1 MEQENPS
8 EPPVQPAAPPSILD
22 VHAVVVPAPEP
33 AMPAAPEPAIQA
45 VPEPAMAPQPEPAM
59 VATAEPVTPAAPEL
73 AIPAMPLIP
82 PPILPERSAPTRTW
96 KQHVWAV
103 LCHLM
108 LFLVIPT
115 VFLGAVI
122 TFFLWQIKGRR
133 DPQVE
138 DQGREALNFQINVAV
153 LTALL
158 GITFFG
164 IPLVP
169 IVWFVA
175 GIFCVIAAR
184 KAAEGVNYRYPWI
197 LRVVTH

>member
-1 MEQENPS
+1 MEEPNPTDPIPPPLEPPAVIDVQAVAVPPADQAEHPAELLIQPAS
-8 EPPVQPAAPPSILD
+8 EP
-22 VHAVVVPAPEP
+22 
-33 AMPAAPEPAIQA
+33 
-45 VPEPAMAPQPEPAM
+45 
-59 VATAEPVTPAAPEL
+59 VA
-73 AIPAMPLIP
+73 PLIP
-82 PPILPERSAPTRTW
+82 PPILPERPRSQRTW

-122 TFFLWQIKGRR
+122 TFFVWQFKGRR

-164 IPLVP
+164 VALVP
-169 IVWFVA
+169 VVWLVA

-184 KAAEGVNYRYPWI
+184 KAAEGANYRYPWI
-197 LRVVTH
+197 WRVVTH

>member
-1 MEQENPS
+1 MEEATPTEPTPPFPES
-8 EPPVQPAAPPSILD
+8 PAEPPAILD
-22 VHAVVVPAPEP
+22 VPAVVVPPLEASSSAEAPP
-33 AMPAAPEPAIQA
+33 PE
-45 VPEPAMAPQPEPAM
+45 MR
-59 VATAEPVTPAAPEL
+59 
-73 AIPAMPLIP
+73 LIP
-82 PPILPERSAPTRTW
+82 PPILPPPKPQPTW

-122 TFFLWQIKGRR
+122 TFFLWQVKGKK

-164 IPLVP
+164 IALVP
-169 IVWFVA
+169 VVWFVA
-175 GIFCVIAAR
+175 AIFCLIAAR
-184 KAAEGVNYRYPWI
+184 KAAEGANYRYPYI

>member
-1 MEQENPS
+1 MEEASPTDPIPPPL
-8 EPPVQPAAPPSILD
+8 EPPAVID
-22 VHAVVVPAPEP
+22 VHAVTVPPAETPAEPPAEPPAQPSVAPAALLTQLSSEP
-33 AMPAAPEPAIQA
+33 AA
-45 VPEPAMAPQPEPAM
+45 
-59 VATAEPVTPAAPEL
+59 
-73 AIPAMPLIP
+73 PLIP
-82 PPILPERSAPTRTW
+82 PPILPERPRSQRTW
-96 KQHVWAV
+96 KQHVWSV

-122 TFFLWQIKGRR
+122 TFFLWQFKGRR

-164 IPLVP
+164 VALVP
-169 IVWFVA
+169 VVWLVA
-175 GIFCVIAAR
+175 GIFCVMAAR
-184 KAAEGVNYRYPWI
+184 KAAEGLNYRYPWI
-197 LRVVTH
+197 WRVVTH

>member
-8 EPPVQPAAPPSILD
+8 EPPVQPAAPPSIID
-22 VHAVVVPAPEP
+22 VHAVEVPAPEP
-33 AMPAAPEPAIQA
+33 APVPEMPATPELAMAAAAEPMIPAAPEP
-45 VPEPAMAPQPEPAM
+45 
-59 VATAEPVTPAAPEL
+59 

-82 PPILPERSAPTRTW
+82 PPILPERSTPTRTW